1 MTKDEVIIRTYEDAD
16 RSQLYTLLSDGLK
29 GVMDDG
35 TINSK
40 TISLAFNEFID
51 KLGLIKFLI
60 TNTIFFNLILII
72 FRTNLSISSFL
83 FSSLFFFTFWGI
95 ILFKNIKTSH
105 QFNLNYAS
113 KAIQTDYKEPLSWIQ
128 EGVSHLWVACLSSD
142 RNKVVASLGIIQNQ
156 DDNRIPLRIRE
167 SFNEKIVQLMRLYVN
182 KEHRNKGIAS
192 KLIQVAENWSRDKG
206 YKQIMLSTSGY
217 QTEAVKLYLK
227 RGYRII
233 HKFSDWRYYMWFSQ
247 IVFFLK
253 DL

>member
-1 MTKDEVIIRTYEDAD
+1 MTKDEVIIRTYEDND
-16 RSQLYTLLSDGLK
+16 RSQLYSLLSDGLK
-29 GVMDDG
+29 GIMDDG
-35 TINSK
+35 NINSK

-72 FRTNLSISSFL
+72 FRTNSSISSFL
-83 FSSLFFFTFWGI
+83 FSLLFFLTFWGI
-95 ILFKNIKTSH
+95 ILYKNIKTSH
-105 QFNLNYAS
+105 QLNLNYAS
-113 KAIQTDYKEPLSWIQ
+113 KAIQNDYREPLTWIK

-142 RNKVVASLGIIQNQ
+142 RNKIVASIGVIQIE
-156 DDNRIPLRIRE
+156 DDNRIPLEIKRK
-167 SFNEKIVQLMRLYVN
+167 FNEKIVQLMRLYVS

-192 KLIQVAENWSRDKG
+192 KLIEVAEGWSRSKG

-217 QTEAVKLYLK
+217 QTEAVKLYLRK
-227 RGYRII
+227 GYRII
-233 HKFSDWRYYMWFSQ
+233 YKSSDWAFYFWFSQ